1 MGKCLSKVSN
11 GVDNLER
18 GDILS
23 SHSRSIQGQPSA
35 QLVGS
40 QNQLVMADTRQL
52 SSASQMDHD
61 EHTTS
66 TGKTA
71 LYVSVAQELQVQT
84 TTTREETY
92 YGSAPEEY
100 WTAVLPEET
109 QYQNRQDTQRES
121 ESSESESFHFVPR
134 IDPSDLEI
142 GRKIAEG
149 GQAEVFLATYT
160 NKEAIAKIG
169 SNQVVVK
176 RLKNSSSRVVDVLQL
191 QRRMESLMKLKDDE
205 MIRSAYC
212 WVFGVSVDDNTGTVS
227 IVMEAMKGDLRNLI
241 NDRLRNVQDG
251 QMPFDYTEA
260 LLIMM
265 YITSGVLSLHGNGI
279 IHRDIKSSN
288 ILVSPRIVDIGN
300 NISDKATGLET
311 NLEDVIFKVRLGD
324 YETSDGV
331 VGTGFWRAP
340 EVLQHLKAV
349 RDGNGSSDNKTPT
362 YSAAVDV
369 YGLGMLFYELLSG
382 KIPFEGH
389 PVSDYD
395 LVLLGA
401 RPELP
406 THVTKRMKQLLCRCW
421 HAEPQKRPT
430 LLEIMKTLYKEFTQY
445 PPTDPNNIKNFYA
458 GLLRNQWVQPP
469 RFKIIMAKVQMAM
482 NVVFLRMMR

>member
-1 MGKCLSKVSN
+1 MGKCLSKPSN
-11 GVDNLER
+11 DVDNLEC

-23 SHSRSIQGQPSA
+23 SHSRSIQGQTSA
-35 QLVGS
+35 QLVRS
-40 QNQLVMADTRQL
+40 QNEPVMADIRQL
-52 SSASQMDHD
+52 GSASQMDHD

-71 LYVSVAQELQVQT
+71 LYLSVAQEFQVQT

-121 ESSESESFHFVPR
+121 ESSESESFHLVLR

-149 GQAEVFLATYT
+149 GQTEVFLAMYT
-160 NKEAIAKIG
+160 NKEARAHISSGDK
-169 SNQVVVK
+169 QVVVK

-191 QRRMESLMKLKDDE
+191 QRRMESLMKLRNE
-205 MIRSAYC
+205 HPIGGQCCA
-212 WVFGVSVDDNTGTVS
+212 VFGVSVDDNTGTVS

-241 NDRLRNVQDG
+241 DHRLLNVEDG
-251 QMPFDYTEA
+251 QMPFDYTDT
-260 LLIMM
+260 LSMM
-265 YITSGVLSLHGNGI
+265 IDITSGLLCLHSGGI

-288 ILVSPRIVDIGN
+288 VLVSPRLKSRTRL
-300 NISDKATGLET
+300 SDTATGLET
-311 NLEDVIFKVRLGD
+311 NLENVLFKVRVGD

-349 RDGNGSSDNKTPT
+349 RDGHGLSDNKTPT

-406 THVTKRMKQLLCRCW
+406 THVTERMKQLLCRCW

-430 LLEIMKTLYKEFTQY
+430 LVEIMKILHQEFIQY
-445 PPTDPNNIKNFYA
+445 GPTRPNYLKN
-458 GLLRNQWVQPP
+458 LRADLVRDKWVP
-469 RFKIIMAKVQMAM
+469 
-482 NVVFLRMMR
+482 

>member
-1 MGKCLSKVSN
+1 
-11 GVDNLER
+11 
-18 GDILS
+18 
-23 SHSRSIQGQPSA
+23 
-35 QLVGS
+35 
-40 QNQLVMADTRQL
+40 MADTLQL

-121 ESSESESFHFVPR
+121 ESSESESFHFVLR

-142 GRKIAEG
+142 GRMIAEG

-160 NKEAIAKIG
+160 NKEARANIRLG
-169 SNQVVVK
+169 HNQVVVK

-191 QRRMESLMKLKDDE
+191 QRRMESLMKLKNDE
-205 MIRSAYC
+205 RIRSVYC

-241 NDRLRNVQDG
+241 DDRLLNVEDG
-251 QMPFDYTEA
+251 QMPFDYTET
-260 LLIMM
+260 LLMM
-265 YITSGVLSLHGNGI
+265 MDITSGLLCLHSKGI
-279 IHRDIKSSN
+279 IHRDLKSSN

-300 NISDKATGLET
+300 KISDKATGLET
-311 NLEDVIFKVRLGD
+311 NLADVRFKVRLGD

-331 VGTGFWRAP
+331 VGTVA
-340 EVLQHLKAV
+340 
-349 RDGNGSSDNKTPT
+349 
-362 YSAAVDV
+362 
-369 YGLGMLFYELLSG
+369 
-382 KIPFEGH
+382 
-389 PVSDYD
+389 
-395 LVLLGA
+395 
-401 RPELP
+401 
-406 THVTKRMKQLLCRCW
+406 
-421 HAEPQKRPT
+421 
-430 LLEIMKTLYKEFTQY
+430 
-445 PPTDPNNIKNFYA
+445 
-458 GLLRNQWVQPP
+458 LRHGIVQ
-469 RFKIIMAKVQMAM
+469 
-482 NVVFLRMMR
+482 

>member
-1 MGKCLSKVSN
+1 
-11 GVDNLER
+11 
-18 GDILS
+18 
-23 SHSRSIQGQPSA
+23 
-35 QLVGS
+35 
-40 QNQLVMADTRQL
+40 MADTRQL
-52 SSASQMDHD
+52 SSASQTDHD

-84 TTTREETY
+84 ATTREETY
-92 YGSAPEEY
+92 YGSEPEEY

-121 ESSESESFHFVPR
+121 ESSESESFHFVLR
-134 IDPSDLEI
+134 IDSSDLEI
-142 GRKIAEG
+142 GRMIAEG

-160 NKEAIAKIG
+160 NKEARANISLG
-169 SNQVVVK
+169 RNQVVVK

-191 QRRMESLMKLKDDE
+191 QRRMESLMKLKNDE
-205 MIRSAYC
+205 RIRSVYC

-241 NDRLRNVQDG
+241 DDRLLNVEDG
-251 QMPFDYTEA
+251 QMPFNYTET
-260 LLIMM
+260 LLMM
-265 YITSGVLSLHGNGI
+265 MDITSGLLCLHSKGI

-288 ILVSPRIVDIGN
+288 ILVSPRIVDIRN
-300 NISDKATGLET
+300 KISEKATGLA
-311 NLEDVIFKVRLGD
+311 NLADVRFKVRLGD

-349 RDGNGSSDNKTPT
+349 RDGNGLSDNKTPT

-406 THVTKRMKQLLCRCW
+406 THVTQKMKQLLCRCW

-430 LLEIMKTLYKEFTQY
+430 LLEIAKTLHEEFTQY
-445 PPTDPNNIKNFYA
+445 PPTDPNNIKNAYA
-458 GLLRNQWVQPP
+458 GLLRNAWE
-469 RFKIIMAKVQMAM
+469 
-482 NVVFLRMMR
+482 